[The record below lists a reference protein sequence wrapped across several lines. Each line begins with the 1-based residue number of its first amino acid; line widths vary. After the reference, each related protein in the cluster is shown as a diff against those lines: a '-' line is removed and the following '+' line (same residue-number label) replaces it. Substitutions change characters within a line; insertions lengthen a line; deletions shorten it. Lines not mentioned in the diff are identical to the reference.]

1 MNKTNFKIIFVLIV
15 IGIFLHACGKLIP
28 CKPNDLKEVLKNGRL
43 VVLTDSNSLGF
54 AMQGDS
60 IFGFQYEIIKAFAD
74 SLNVELIVSDITDF
88 NEAVKSIESGE
99 ADIIASIMPVTTQY
113 AHRLAFTDPLF
124 QSALMLVQNR
134 GTDSFPRKIIETQA
148 ELAKDTVYITQNSKY
163 KQRLENLSDEIADT
177 IHIIEVEGITN
188 DSIIKLVASGV
199 YKYAVCPSY
208 FIKHY
213 ALMFPN
219 LDFSLPVSFIQNY
232 SWAAHINS
240 ASLINKLNEFLLNF
254 IDSYEYRNIYRKYFD
269 KM

>member
-1 MNKTNFKIIFVLIV
+1 MNKTNYKVSIVLIA
-15 IGIFLHACGKLIP
+15 IGTFLFACGKLIP
-28 CKPNDLKEVLKNGRL
+28 GKPNDLKEVLKNGRL
-43 VVLTDSNSLGF
+43 VVVTDSNSLGF
-54 AMQGDS
+54 AIQGDS

-113 AHRLAFTDPLF
+113 AHILAFTDPLF
-124 QSALMLVQNR
+124 QSALMLVQNK
-134 GTDSFPRKIIETQA
+134 GNDSYPLKIIGTQA
-148 ELAKDTVYITQNSKY
+148 ELAKDTVFITKNSKY
-163 KQRLENLSDEIADT
+163 KHRLENLSDEIADS
-177 IHIIEVEGITN
+177 IYLIEVDGITN
-188 DSIIKLVASGV
+188 DSIIRRVASGV

-208 FIKHY
+208 FVKHY
-213 ALMFPN
+213 AQIYPN
-219 LDFSLPVSFIQNY
+219 LDFSLPVSFTQNY

-254 IDSYEYRNIYRKYFD
+254 IDSYEYRIIYRKYFD